1 MELQNKSLLVS
12 VRDDENT
19 ETSASKL
26 KDQLEEGTMHLN
38 VIKERLEDHVVRVFT
53 LTQIFKIKLE
63 IQPTYI
69 CVHIV
74 ALYH

>member
-38 VIKERLEDHVVRVFT
+38 VIKERLRIMSVRS
-53 LTQIFKIKLE
+53 LTQMFKIKF
-63 IQPTYI
+63 QDSTYTYM
-69 CVHIV
+69 CT
-74 ALYH
+74 YSSS